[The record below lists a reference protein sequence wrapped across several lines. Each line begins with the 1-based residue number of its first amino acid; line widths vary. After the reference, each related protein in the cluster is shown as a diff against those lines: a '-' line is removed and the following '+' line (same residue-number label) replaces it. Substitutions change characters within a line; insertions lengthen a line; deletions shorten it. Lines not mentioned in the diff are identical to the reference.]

1 MIRFCCFLACAA
13 LLLGGCSEEKEAGR
27 VYRDASDR
35 MVAARA
41 YMDAMAQAPN
51 VTRTPSGLLYRVERA
66 NAQGAAPAHRDEVL
80 VHYRGLLADGDEF
93 DSSYDRNTPA
103 RFAVRDVIAG
113 WREGLRLMRVGERF
127 TFYIP
132 PQLAYG
138 ASGRPPVIPPN
149 APLVFEVELLEVYA
163 AAKPG

>member
-1 MIRFCCFLACAA
+1 MTRVFWCFISAVLMVS
-13 LLLGGCSEEKEAGR
+13 GCGEEKDAGR
-27 VYRDASDR
+27 IYRDASDR

-41 YMDAMAQAPN
+41 YLGAVAQEPD
-51 VTRTPSGLLYRVERA
+51 VLGTPSGLLYRVERA
-66 NAQGAAPAHRDEVL
+66 VPQGARPGHRDEVL

-113 WREGLRLMRVGERF
+113 WREGVKLMRVGERF
-127 TFYIP
+127 TFFIP

-138 ASGRPPVIPPN
+138 AGGRPPIIPPN
-149 APLVFEVELLEVYA
+149 APLVFEVELLEIYA
-163 AAKPG
+163 ASPRS

>member
-1 MIRFCCFLACAA
+1 MIQLARIGLCLA
-13 LLLGGCSEEKEAGR
+13 LCLAGCSEERAAGKD
-27 VYRDASDR
+27 YRDAADR
-35 MVAARA
+35 MVAARTYLSA
-41 YMDAMAQAPN
+41 VAAQEG
-51 VTRTPSGLLYRVERA
+51 VKQTPSGLLYRVER
-66 NAQGAAPAHRDEVL
+66 PALGGDPPGHRDDVL

-113 WREGLRLMRVGERF
+113 WREGLKLMREGAQY

-138 ASGRPPVIPPN
+138 ARGRPPVIPPN
-149 APLVFEVELLEVYA
+149 APLVFEVELLRVYSDVEER
-163 AAKPG
+163 